1 MVEGSK
7 YQYSS
12 LDAIDPTPDQPAGPR
27 EGRPPREKGRLR
39 DARHWVS
46 ASRRADAGMRAAP
59 VRFTQDAS
67 LATAREAMQE
77 MKARVADYFASR
89 QISSKANAA
98 MVVKGVCLVALAVVP
113 YALILSNRFN
123 AWGMLGLAILMGI
136 GIAGIGF
143 GIAHDALHGAYTSH
157 ARLNDVLGLSF
168 DALGASSYM
177 WKITHNI
184 VHHTYTNIHGVD
196 EDLAVSPLLRLS
208 PNAERL
214 WFHRLQ
220 HFYAFP
226 LYACTTL
233 FWVFVKDYQQLLG
246 QDLGPYR
253 DKQHDRRQVAMLCGA
268 KCVYYSYALAIPLV
282 IVHLPWWQILVGFL
296 AMHLTA
302 GLILGMVFQLAH
314 IVEDTAHPVPDDA
327 GRMATDWWL
336 HEMHTTA
343 NFGQRNRLL
352 SWYVGGLNHQIE
364 HHLFPKVCSVHYPA
378 ISDIV
383 RDVAQ
388 AHGLPYHAQPT
399 FRAALASHYRMLRRL
414 GSAGTVMGGQAG

>member
-1 MVEGSK
+1 MVEDLK
-7 YQYSS
+7 HHNSS
-12 LDAIDPTPDQPAGPR
+12 GDAIDRIPEQPVDER
-27 EGRPPREKGRLR
+27 EGRPPRGKGILR
-39 DARHWVS
+39 DARHRVS
-46 ASRRADAGMRAAP
+46 LSRSGDAAVRGPVP

-98 MVVKGVCLVALAVVP
+98 MVVKGLCLVALAVVP
-113 YALILSNRFN
+113 YGLILSNRFN
-123 AWGMLGLAILMGI
+123 AWGMLGLAVIMGV

-246 QDLGPYR
+246 RDLGPYR
-253 DKQHDRRQVAMLCGA
+253 DKQHDRREVVMLCAA
-268 KCVYYSYALAIPLV
+268 KCAYYSYALAVPLV
-282 IVHLPWWQILVGFL
+282 IVHLPWWQVLLGFL

-302 GLILGMVFQLAH
+302 GLILGLVFQLAH
-314 IVEDTAHPVPDDA
+314 IVEDTAHPIPDDD

-364 HHLFPKVCSVHYPA
+364 HHLFPKVCSIHYPA

-388 AHGLPYHAQPT
+388 SHGLPYHAQPT

-414 GSAGTVMGGQAG
+414 GSTKGQ